1 MARTDTTA
9 MSDLRRRLYLE
20 LEPSERKHGLS
31 PLNKLIVVAIIVSV
45 LFAVAESEHAI
56 YDTNPALFHG
66 IEVVFSIVFLI
77 EYLARL
83 WVAPEDP
90 RFQGRFGRLRWA
102 MTPAAVLDLIAVTPV
117 LLHILGGEAYVM
129 RIVRLVRVLRL
140 AKLGRFTQA
149 SRALS
154 EAVHARRYE
163 LVLSMAVALFIL
175 LLTSTMMYIV
185 EGHSQPEV
193 FGSIPRSMWWA
204 IATLTTVGYGDAV
217 PVTAIGRLLG
227 GITAVTGVGLIA
239 MPAGILAAA
248 MSDALHAR
256 RQAEHRA
263 AMDRQLHGKSAAD
276 EPADGEHEG

>member
-1 MARTDTTA
+1 

-20 LEPSERKHGLS
+20 LEPNERRHGLS
-31 PLNKLIVVAIIVSV
+31 PLNKLIVIAIVVSV
-45 LFAVAESEHAI
+45 IFAVVESEHAV
-56 YDTNPALFHG
+56 YESHPALFHG
-66 IEVVFSIVFLI
+66 IEVGFSILFLV

-90 RFQGRFGRLRWA
+90 RFRGRLGRLRWA
-102 MTPAAVLDLIAVTPV
+102 LTPAALLDLLAVTPV
-117 LLHILGGEAYVM
+117 LLHLLGGEAYVIRM
-129 RIVRLVRVLRL
+129 VRLVRVLRL

-149 SRALS
+149 WRALS

-163 LVLSMAVALFIL
+163 LMVSIAVALFIL
-175 LLTSTMMYIV
+175 LITSTLMYIV

-193 FGSIPRSMWWA
+193 FGSIPRAMWWA

-217 PVTAIGRLLG
+217 PITGFGRVLG

-248 MSDALHAR
+248 MSDAIHAR
-256 RQAEHRA
+256 RHAEHKA
-263 AMDRQLHGKSAAD
+263 ALERQLHGTRPGD